1 MDTIY
6 AYKVSTGFDI
16 ITPGTSTVAEFKTI
30 MTVNVRDYSASQTER
45 QVNAFIMSCLVTHPT
60 ALSWGVRLT
69 EGSACAE
76 A

>member
-1 MDTIY
+1 M
-6 AYKVSTGFDI
+6 YKRNPQRDI
-16 ITPGTSTVAEFKTI
+16 ITPGTSTVAKFKTVI
-30 MTVNVRDYSASQTER
+30 VNLLDYRESQTER